1 MPWVYCRI
9 DQETKPR
16 ALWDGGIERERYLAD
31 SQYCFFDE
39 VRMAMQVTIST
50 VTPVY
55 SGQNYLENLAESLH
69 KIRQRWEDSNA
80 PIKLHESIFVDD
92 GSIDASNQVLKFLTE
107 KYSWI
112 RVIQLSRNFGQ
123 HPATIAG
130 ILYTS
135 GDWVVTLDEDM
146 QHPPELIES
155 MLHTAVI
162 QNADVVYVHSPRRVH
177 GNLVRN
183 LGSRLIKKIIGFI
196 LNNKKIEFISSFRL
210 IRGQIARATS
220 SVCSHDT
227 YFDIALTWFTNS
239 IDYISQELCD
249 SRHVSTGTSG
259 YNLYK
264 LFSHARRML
273 FSTNMKLFRAGGVL
287 GLFMFFFSITGSF
300 FLIFQH
306 YFLNAIVEVKGWAS
320 LMLAIMFIGGVSL
333 LLLGIILEYVSV
345 VLLHTQGKP
354 VFFVA
359 NRSMDKIL
367 LDYFKRNMH
376 ASTR

>member
-1 MPWVYCRI
+1 
-9 DQETKPR
+9 
-16 ALWDGGIERERYLAD
+16 
-31 SQYCFFDE
+31 
-39 VRMAMQVTIST
+39 MQVTIST

-55 SGQNYLENLAESLH
+55 SGQNYLENLVEKLH
-69 KIRQRWEDSNA
+69 EIKQRWEDADA
-80 PIKLHESIFVDD
+80 PIKLHEAIFVDD
-92 GSIDASNQVLKFLTE
+92 GSIDASSQVLKLLTK
-107 KYSWI
+107 KYPWI

-155 MLHTAVI
+155 MLQTAVT
-162 QNADVVYVHSPRRVH
+162 QNADVVYVHSPKRVH
-177 GNLVRN
+177 GNFVRN
-183 LGSRLIKKIIGFI
+183 LGSRLIKKIIGFV
-196 LNNKKIEFISSFRL
+196 LNNKKIEFMSSFRL
-210 IRGQIARATS
+210 IRGQVARATS

-227 YFDIALTWFTNS
+227 YFDIALTWFTNN
-239 IDYISQELCD
+239 IGYISKELCD
-249 SRHVSTGTSG
+249 SRHVSTGKSG
-259 YNLYK
+259 YSLYK
-264 LFSHARRML
+264 LVSHARRML
-273 FSTNMKLFRAGGVL
+273 FSTNMKLFRAGGIL

-300 FLIFQH
+300 FLIFQY

-354 VFFVA
+354 VFFVV
-359 NRSMDKIL
+359 NRSMDEL
-367 LDYFKRNMH
+367 LLNYFKRQTN
-376 ASTR
+376 ASAR

>member
-1 MPWVYCRI
+1 
-9 DQETKPR
+9 
-16 ALWDGGIERERYLAD
+16 
-31 SQYCFFDE
+31 
-39 VRMAMQVTIST
+39 MQVTLST

-55 SGQNYLENLAESLH
+55 SGQNYLENLVEKLH
-69 KIRQRWEDSNA
+69 EIRQRWEDTDA
-80 PIKLHESIFVDD
+80 PIKLHEAIFVDD
-92 GSIDASNQVLKFLTE
+92 GSIDASNDVLKLLSG
-107 KYSWI
+107 KYPWI
-112 RVIQLSRNFGQ
+112 RIIQLSRNFGQ

-146 QHPPELIES
+146 QHPPDLIES
-155 MLHTAVI
+155 MLRTAVS
-162 QNADVVYVHSPRRVH
+162 QNADVVYTHSPRRVH

-183 LGSRLIKKIIGFI
+183 LGSRLIKRIIGFI

-227 YFDIALTWFTNS
+227 YFDIALTWFTNN
-239 IDYISQELCD
+239 IGYIAKDLCD
-249 SRHVSTGTSG
+249 HRHLSTGKSG

-273 FSTNMKLFRAGGVL
+273 FSTNMKLFRTGGIL
-287 GLFMFFFSITGSF
+287 GFFMFLFSITGSV
-300 FLIFQH
+300 FLVFQY
-306 YFLNAIVEVKGWAS
+306 YFLNAFIEAKGWTS
-320 LMLAIMFIGGVSL
+320 LMLTIMFIGGVSL

-354 VFFVA
+354 VFFVV
-359 NRSMDKIL
+359 NRNMDELL
-367 LDYFKRNMH
+367 LDYFKRHTN
-376 ASTR
+376 APTG